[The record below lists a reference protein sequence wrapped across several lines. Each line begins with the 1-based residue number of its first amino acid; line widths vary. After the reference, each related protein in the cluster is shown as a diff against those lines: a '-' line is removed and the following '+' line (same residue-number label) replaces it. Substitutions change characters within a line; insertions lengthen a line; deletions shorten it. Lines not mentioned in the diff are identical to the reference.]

1 MATNRKQHRQ
11 VPFDKRCNQDFKQG
25 VNFAVV
31 GATTVDLAFFEE
43 KEVHVYTNYS
53 LGVQIEWLKQLLP
66 SLCASPSYKSNNL
79 ELFFFFH
86 HSLTSKQVDRVV
98 G

>member
-1 MATNRKQHRQ
+1 MGANRKQHKQ

-31 GATTVDLAFFEE
+31 GATAVDLAFFEK

-53 LGVQIEWLKQLLP
+53 LGVQIEWFKQLLP
-66 SLCASPSYKSNNL
+66 SHCVSPSCKSNNL
-79 ELFFFFH
+79 ELFF
-86 HSLTSKQVDRVV
+86 SSIIP
-98 G
+98 